1 MLNRGIESELVP
13 FCAEYGVG
21 ILPYYPLA
29 NGFLTGKYRRGQQA
43 PQGTR
48 LAQNDRGMLTDE
60 MFDVLEGLEA
70 FSSERGHTV
79 LDLAFAWLLANPAIS
94 SVIAGATKVEQVIS
108 NSKAA
113 GWHLS
118 ADEIGQIDTLLAA

>member
-1 MLNRGIESELVP
+1 M
-13 FCAEYGVG
+13 F
-21 ILPYYPLA
+21 
-29 NGFLTGKYRRGQQA
+29 
-43 PQGTR
+43 
-48 LAQNDRGMLTDE
+48 TDK
-60 MFDVLEGLEA
+60 MFDVLEGLEG
-70 FSSERGHTV
+70 FSGERGHTV